1 MHTLPTKFHQMNGF
15 IKKDGRYWMRTD
27 RLAQHLDLTPNAI
40 SKIYHRHEDELKL
53 FTCRDKMSHEGQ
65 IREVRLYD
73 EQGCYIIAMH
83 ATGEMAKAFRQ
94 TLALFW
100 SQFLRQTAAIGDMET
115 RYYELRSE
123 IARRQLQRYLEGN
136 RGLSPAQFRRL
147 VHLKEA
153 GVLTAEELS
162 AVFRLSRS
170 RILSLYKLHREAN
183 GDFGNQQPKAL
194 RGGK

>member
-1 MHTLPTKFHQMNGF
+1 MHTLPTKLHQINGF
-15 IKKDGRYWMRTD
+15 IEKEGRYWMPAEK
-27 RLAQHLDLTPNAI
+27 LAQYLALTKKGVL
-40 SKIYHRHEDELKL
+40 KIYERHEDELAL
-53 FTCRDKMSHEGQ
+53 FSCFDNMSNKGPDRK
-65 IREVRLYD
+65 IRMFD
-73 EQGCYIIAMH
+73 EQGCYIIAMR
-83 ATGEMAKAFRQ
+83 ATTPPAKVFRRN
-94 TLALFW
+94 LAMFLA
-100 SQFLRQTAAIGDMET
+100 QLRQQATAIGDMET

-147 VHLKEA
+147 VYLKEA